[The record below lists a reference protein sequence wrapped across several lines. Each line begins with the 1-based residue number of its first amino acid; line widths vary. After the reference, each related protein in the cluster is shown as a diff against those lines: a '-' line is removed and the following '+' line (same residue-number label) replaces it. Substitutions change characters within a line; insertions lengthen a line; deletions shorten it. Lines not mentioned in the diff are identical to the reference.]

1 MSAPGAAPG
10 TLLGAGE
17 LLMATLQ
24 QKSYHAKAGEV
35 ERNWFVVDA
44 EGQTVGRLAS
54 RIAHILRGKH
64 KPAFTPSLDT
74 GDFVIVLNAEKVVF
88 KGAKMEDKIYYRTT
102 TRPGSMKRTTAQTMI
117 NTHPQ
122 RVLEEAVKGMLP
134 KNTLGHQQ
142 LLKLRIFAGT
152 SHPHA
157 AQNPQPLVL
166 ENLGG

>member
-1 MSAPGAAPG
+1 
-10 TLLGAGE
+10 
-17 LLMATLQ
+17 MATLQ
-24 QKSYHAKAGEV
+24 QKSFHAKAGEV

-54 RIAHILRGKH
+54 RIAHVLRGKH
-64 KPAFTPSLDT
+64 KPTFTPSTDT
-74 GDFVIVLNAEKVVF
+74 GDFIIVLNAEKVIF
-88 KGAKMEDKIYYRTT
+88 KGSKMEDKIYYRTT
-102 TRPGSMKRTTAQTMI
+102 TRPGSMRRTTAQTMI

>member
-1 MSAPGAAPG
+1 
-10 TLLGAGE
+10 
-17 LLMATLQ
+17 MATLQ
-24 QKSYHAKAGEV
+24 QKSFHAKAGEV

-54 RIAHILRGKH
+54 RIAHVLRGKH
-64 KPAFTPSLDT
+64 KPMFTPSLDT

-142 LLKLRIFAGT
+142 LLKLRIFAGEK
-152 SHPHA
+152 HPHA

>member
-1 MSAPGAAPG
+1 
-10 TLLGAGE
+10 
-17 LLMATLQ
+17 MATLQ
-24 QKSYHAKAGEV
+24 QKSFHAKAGEV

-64 KPAFTPSLDT
+64 KPMFTPSLDT